1 MSWFNLPSFSNTQS
15 TPAAPAPVLSPED
28 EQKKRDSLA
37 KALMNF
43 GSDIP
48 EQKMVGR
55 IVQPISPMET
65 LAKLGAAGY
74 GAYKAGQK

>member
-1 MSWFNLPSFSNTQS
+1 MSWFDLPNYANTQN
-15 TPAAPAPVLSPED
+15 TPAVPVLSPED
-28 EQKKRDSLA
+28 EQKKRDALI
-37 KALMNF
+37 KALMNY

-48 EQKMVGR
+48 EQKMIGR

-65 LAKLGAAGY
+65 LAKLAASGY